1 VEEKIIEK
9 LSEMLSQRSVVTL
22 EELKVKAIRASLKAL
37 GLGVVNLEK
46 EGLDEI
52 ACSFVDCPLS
62 LKSMHFSEKVEFNG
76 VEFYHLHTKVP
87 SREEVAFAYE
97 EYVRAKDFLGKL
109 EKMFETMDKFFVD
122 YSKQGQ
128 YLRVYSKRNRYAVFF
143 TTIRDCYE
151 DVEVHTEIAKSYEG
165 EYVVVVKVEDK
176 LDEFLKFFKAHSE
189 KVKRANAKIW
199 VVNPDKMSVDP
210 FIGYPKDLSLIS
222 RFKNPRFATQI
233 NSLWR
238 VKVDEID

>member
-1 VEEKIIEK
+1 MIEK

-22 EELKVKAIRASLKAL
+22 EELKVKAIRASLKVL
-37 GLGVVNLEK
+37 GLGLADLRK
-46 EGLDEI
+46 EDLDEI

-62 LKSMHFSEKVEFNG
+62 LKSLHFSERVEVNG

-87 SREEVAFAYE
+87 AREEVALAYE
-97 EYVRAKDFLGKL
+97 EYVHAKDFLSKF
-109 EKMFETMDKFFVD
+109 ERMVETMDKFFVD
-122 YSKQGQ
+122 HSKRGQ
-128 YLRVYSKRNRYAVFF
+128 YLRVYSNRNRYAVFF

-151 DVEVHTEIAKSYEG
+151 DVEIHVKLAESYDG
-165 EYVVVVKVEDK
+165 EYVVAVKVEEK
-176 LDEFLKFFKAHSE
+176 IDEFLKFFRAHSE

-199 VVNPDKMSVDP
+199 VVNPERMSVDP
-210 FIGYPKDLSLIS
+210 FIGYPKDFLLIS
-222 RFKNPRFATQI
+222 RFKNPKFATQI